1 MRRASPTGTSL
12 FLGSLTSLCQ
22 NVYTLHI
29 IRQLLPVCPSQSH
42 STAVHGFED
51 SMNKISTLITG
62 ISFFSLYY
70 TATTQAEDSYHLPNM
85 VVTATKTP
93 QVITDSLAPVNV
105 FTRQDIEHLQA
116 QDLFDVLR
124 HVPSVNITTTG
135 GKGTVSKLF
144 FRGSSDKQVL
154 VLVDGI
160 KINTA
165 TSGKAS
171 LSSIDINQ
179 VERIEVVRGPRS
191 VLYGSEALAGVIHIF
206 TQQYSEK
213 PIEPSF
219 KVGFGSHKSE
229 QYMTGIKGKQGD
241 AYYGLK
247 MSYYTTEGFNRWNGD
262 LSNENDGY
270 RNKSFTGNIQ
280 YQLNNDSQ
288 IALQLMRQKADAE
301 YDNAYLVD
309 SPVYTETTLETVNTN
324 YSHQLT
330 QQWDI
335 KISAGLTTD
344 KSDDRTDHI
353 GRNFLLESKRR
364 ALNWQNNIQLSPA
377 QLITFG
383 FDYSDDHL
391 SSTTSYDEDEREN
404 RAWFIQDQLQLGKHE
419 ILLGFRQDDNEQ
431 FGKHSTRNLA
441 WGMPIND
448 TFKVT
453 ASYGEAFVAPSF
465 NDLYYPNFSNPDLN
479 PEQSKHYE
487 LGLQADFGHTQWQ
500 MNVFKTDIDDMII
513 FQNSKPE
520 NSEKAQIKGV
530 ELAINTLWQGW
541 QIDSNFT
548 ILDPVD
554 KNTDTDGQSKE
565 QTLPNR
571 SRRQFSIVTHKNFGL
586 YSLGFEWQGQSKRKN
601 IGSDNVTLPGY
612 ATVNLVQ
619 AYALTDEVSIEW
631 KINNLFDKDYVEDLN
646 NNIPYETD
654 GINTF
659 ISLTYRPNL

>member
-1 MRRASPTGTSL
+1 MK
-12 FLGSLTSLCQ
+12 
-22 NVYTLHI
+22 
-29 IRQLLPVCPSQSH
+29 
-42 STAVHGFED
+42 
-51 SMNKISTLITG
+51 KISTLVTG
-62 ISFFSLYY
+62 ISFISLSYSI
-70 TATTQAEDSYHLPNM
+70 TCQAEDSYQLPNM
-85 VVTATKTP
+85 TVTATKTP
-93 QVITDSLAPVNV
+93 QVISDSLAPVNV
-105 FTRQDIEHLQA
+105 FTRQDIERLQA

-165 TSGKAS
+165 TNGKAS

-213 PIEPSF
+213 PIEPTV
-219 KVGFGSHKSE
+219 KTGFGSHKSE
-229 QYMTGIKGKQGD
+229 QYLAGIKGKQAD

-247 MSYYTTEGFNRWNGD
+247 ASYYTTEGFNRWYGD

-280 YQLNNDSQ
+280 YQLTDNSQ
-288 IALQLMRQKADAE
+288 LALQLMRQKAEAE
-301 YDNAYLVD
+301 YDNAYAIS
-309 SPVYTETTLETVNTN
+309 SPVYTTTTLETATAR

-335 KISAGLTTD
+335 AITAGLTTD

-353 GRNFLLESKRR
+353 GRNFLYESKRQ
-364 ALNWQNNIQLSPA
+364 AFNWQNNLQLTSN
-377 QLITFG
+377 QLLSFG
-383 FDYSDDHL
+383 LDYYDDHL
-391 SSTTSYDEDEREN
+391 TSTTHFDEDERDN
-404 RAWFIQDQLQLGKHE
+404 HAWFIQDQLQFGKHE
-419 ILLGFRQDDNEQ
+419 ILIGFRQDDNEQ
-431 FGKHSTRNLA
+431 FGKHNTRNLA

-448 TFKVT
+448 TYKVT

-465 NDLYYPNFSNPDLN
+465 NDLYYPNFSNPNLN

-487 LGLQADFGHTQWQ
+487 VGLQADYGHTQWHI
-500 MNVFKTDIDDMII
+500 NVFKTDIKDMII
-513 FQNSKPE
+513 FQNSRPE
-520 NSEKAQIKGV
+520 NSEQAQIKGL
-530 ELAINTLWQGW
+530 ELAINTLWQDW
-541 QIDSNFT
+541 QINSNFT
-548 ILDPVD
+548 ILDPID
-554 KNTDTDGQSKE
+554 KNTDTDSQAKE

-571 SRRQFSIVTHKNFGL
+571 SRRQFSIMAHKTFGR
-586 YSLGFEWQGQSKRKN
+586 YNLGIEWQGQSERKN
-601 IGSDNVTLPGY
+601 IGSTDQTLPGY
-612 ATVNLVQ
+612 ATVNVVQ
-619 AYALTDEVSIEW
+619 SYALTDELSIEW